1 MPFRESHLYIVFC
14 GRAIGR
20 SLEIPKNFATNSV
33 HIAEQEQWQSFPS
46 NPNQSCSQNLYTS
59 AILNFHPRENCWR
72 LLLSH
77 FKTVFVLACV
87 WRKLFMLLHTH
98 TWCQPWSLFSAHVGG
113 ASARALSSSLSSY
126 QMVISCCFS
135 SHESGSPKMTQ
146 QKQPKQPGFSWHSWS
161 HAKKTFYFLLYWLVR
176 DPFTGLL

>member
-14 GRAIGR
+14 DRAIGR
-20 SLEIPKNFATNSV
+20 SLEIPKSFATNSV

-98 TWCQPWSLFSAHVGG
+98 MMSALI
-113 ASARALSSSLSSY
+113 SFLSS
-126 QMVISCCFS
+126 CRRCFS
-135 SHESGSPKMTQ
+135 SSVELILIFLPNGDFMLLFIPWIRIPKNDPT
-146 QKQPKQPGFSWHSWS
+146 
-161 HAKKTFYFLLYWLVR
+161 KT
-176 DPFTGLL
+176 T